1 MSILFETPPWK
12 QATTVKQS
20 KIEWLD
26 KFLLFKKAEEGQE
39 IIPTISELE
48 EEINTLKHKIET
60 SFNDSFDWDS
70 WKKLGN
76 PYEFIYTPSKDKY
89 PLPSISIQNP
99 LSRSYFKLWEIFK
112 IFEVKFPQSIRT
124 AHICEGPGGF
134 IQCIY
139 DWAAKHNNHIQ
150 GTTAMTLRPDN
161 ASIPGWKRAANFLKK
176 HPNINI
182 EYGPNRDGNI
192 MNPENQSYFIEKAR
206 SSHIFTADGGF
217 DFSEEYEKQE
227 INMFPLILN
236 SVIMAISVLA
246 QDGLCVIK
254 IFDMHYQ
261 ITKDLISLLAS
272 QFKSW
277 SIYKPATSRP
287 CNSERYFIGMGF
299 RGRNNSVIMALRKL
313 RGEYDESLVS
323 FLEPEFSNKFINSF
337 ETQNKPILERQQMAI
352 NHTLNIANKYK
363 YEEYYKEALI
373 NRKSSENWCKRF
385 GVPYHTFNSNLASK
399 S

>member
-1 MSILFETPPWK
+1 MSLLFETPPWK
-12 QATTVKQS
+12 QARIVKQ
-20 KIEWLD
+20 IREEWSD
-26 KFLLFKKAEEGQE
+26 NFLSFKKANEGEE
-39 IIPTISELE
+39 IIPSITSLE
-48 EEINTLKHKIET
+48 GEINDLKQKIET

-99 LSRSYFKLWEIFK
+99 LSRSYFKLWEMFK
-112 IFEVKFPQSIRT
+112 TFDVKFPQSLKT
-124 AHICEGPGGF
+124 AHVCEGPGGF

-139 DWAAKHNNHIQ
+139 DWAEKYRNHIQ
-150 GTTAMTLRPDN
+150 GTTAMTLRPDH

-176 HPNINI
+176 HPNINV

-192 MNPENQSYFIEKAR
+192 MNPENQDFFIDKAR
-206 SSHIFTADGGF
+206 GSHIFTADGGF
-217 DFSEEYEKQE
+217 DFSEEYDKQE

-236 SVIMAISVLA
+236 SAIIALSVLA
-246 QDGLCVIK
+246 LDGICVIK

-261 ITKDLISLLAS
+261 ITKDLMSILAS

-277 SIYKPATSRP
+277 TIYKPATSRP
-287 CNSERYFIGMGF
+287 CNSERYFIGLGF
-299 RGRNNSVIMALRKL
+299 RGKSTQIIMALRQL

-323 FLEPEFSNKFINSF
+323 FLSPEFSNKFTDSF
-337 ETQNKPILERQQMAI
+337 EEQNLPILQRQKKSI
-352 NHTLNIANKYK
+352 EHILHIANTYE
-363 YEEYYKEALI
+363 YEEYYKEAIKLR
-373 NRKSSENWCKRF
+373 NASEDWCKRF
-385 GVPYHTFNSNLASK
+385 GIPYYGFNANFPNK